1 MAGMC
6 GDRKVQEISGESLT
20 YSRGDNMRMNKKL
33 IKGIKDYI
41 LKDENKEEITGELKR
56 YKNSFPSVMD
66 YNWYKYGNILPY
78 YFQLR
83 NFYQSIGVKASES
96 DTILQEHFEKH
107 IRYAIDEILTE
118 NN

>member
-1 MAGMC
+1 
-6 GDRKVQEISGESLT
+6 
-20 YSRGDNMRMNKKL
+20 MRMNKKL
-33 IKGIKDYI
+33 IKEIKDYI
-41 LKDENKEEITGELKR
+41 LEDENKEEVISELQR
-56 YKNSFPSVMD
+56 YKNSFYNVTD

-78 YFQLR
+78 YCQIR